1 MPYYSPKLPLVRG
14 SETTYEMQ
22 QTMSE
27 VIKQNFRMLVLTVPG
42 ERIMM
47 PEFGA
52 GLYRF
57 FYEPMTPTVFDK
69 VRSKINQQVKTY
81 MPFIKI
87 SQINF
92 VTSEQD
98 PGLNPN
104 TLYVVIKYIIPALN
118 AQDEIQLNVNSYE
131 F

>member
-1 MPYYSPKLPLVRG
+1 MPYYSPKLPLARG
-14 SETTYEMQ
+14 SETTYEMLK
-22 QTMSE
+22 TMAE
-27 VIKQNFRMLVLTVPG
+27 VIKQNFKMLVLTVPG

-47 PEFGA
+47 PDFGA

-57 FYEPMTPTVFDK
+57 FFQPMTPTTFDN

-81 MPFIKI
+81 MPFITIK
-87 SQINF
+87 QINF

-98 PGLNPN
+98 PGLNSN
-104 TLYVVIKYIIPALN
+104 TLYVVIKYAIPALN